1 MSIQRRHLQWK
12 QKFNKLDS
20 NHRKDFTPMEIDDS
34 LNEAQ
39 LLFVEAVY
47 SGKQI
52 QGFPFGFEVTQQRMD
67 ILSNLVVSSI
77 EQPPLTPVASSM
89 NIYEYDLNDLE
100 YSYMHA
106 IRIYISNDGCPP
118 FEVHLVQHDD
128 LNKYLKSENW
138 KPSSKWK
145 RALATISKSSTS
157 NTNSSLIVYSDL
169 TNPEVQIEYIKLPKN
184 VFFGNYDTLEYWDC
198 DQIPG
203 ADCSQYYSNISAPQD
218 LQFPDWVNNLIVDL
232 AVLETYRNLL
242 DQQGLQLFKD
252 KIIN

>member
-1 MSIQRRHLQWK
+1 MSIKRRHLQWK

-52 QGFPFGFEVTQQRMD
+52 QGFPFGFEVSQQRTD
-67 ILSNLVVSSI
+67 ILSNLVVSSV
-77 EQPPLTPVASSM
+77 EQPALLSAVSSGNM
-89 NIYEYDLNDLE
+89 YEYDLNDLK
-100 YSYMHA
+100 YKYLHA
-106 IRIYISNDGCPP
+106 IRIYISNGECPP
-118 FEVHLVQHDD
+118 FQVQLVQHDD
-128 LNKYLKSENW
+128 LNKYLTSTNW
-138 KPSSKWK
+138 KPSSRWK
-145 RALATISKSSTS
+145 RALATINKNSTS
-157 NTNSSLIVYSDL
+157 STNSSLIVYTDL
-169 TNPEVQIEYIKLPKN
+169 VNPEIQVEYLRLPKN
-184 VFFGNYDTLEYWDC
+184 VFFGGYDTLEYWDC
-198 DQIPG
+198 SQTPG
-203 ADCSQYYSNISAPQD
+203 ANCSQYYSSSSTPQD
-218 LQFPDWVNNLIVDL
+218 FEFPDWVNNMIVDI